1 MPTVL
6 YQGKIDGE
14 FEGFDDEAVFKMMN
28 GTYWIQARYEYWY
41 HYAYCPDAILT
52 EEKGHYNLTVADRSI
67 EVYPLTDVIE
77 SRIDGPF
84 EGWQGDSKYR
94 LTNGQVWQQ
103 SAYKYQYKYAYR
115 PEAIVYRSSSGHKMM
130 VAGTIAKV
138 RKIR

>member
-1 MPTVL
+1 MPTII

-14 FEGFDDEAVFKMMN
+14 FEGFDDEVVFKMMN

-41 HYAYCPDAILT
+41 HYAYCPDTILQ
-52 EEKGHYNLTVADRSI
+52 EENGHFNLTVAGRSI
-67 EVYPLTDVIE
+67 EVYPLADVIE
-77 SRIDGPF
+77 SQIDGTF

-115 PEAIVYRSSSGHKMM
+115 PVAIVYRTSGGHKMM
-130 VAGTIAKV
+130 VAGTIAGV
-138 RKIR
+138 RKVQ